1 VSPRL
6 PWWAVGIAPLAS
18 AYAATVLLEAGARL
32 DLLAWASLVLAALAA
47 LLPWLLSRADL
58 ADDEPTGLAAALA
71 TVLSL
76 HAVAS
81 AAPAR
86 SLLLEII
93 AASAPAASG
102 ALVVALAFAA
112 PMVPRPLA
120 RLGRLTVPFA
130 LLAAC
135 AGLVG
140 ALVCLAP
147 FDAFGETV
155 VLPGALLELPVGV
168 LFAGALVAIALRTTS
183 GRFGSP
189 PADLAR
195 SSLAVLGSAVALAAL
210 VSAALAARL
219 GGAPESSSLRAGW
232 LIADAG
238 LLVGHVAVFRGASG
252 LPPARVGSWVRG
264 AVATLASLGVAVGL
278 VVAGRDV
285 MLRLEPISLAFTI
298 AIGLGALVAFD
309 RVARHAARWALAPD
323 RGRLLDAVAQAQE
336 ASVGVRSFEELGARV
351 LAPLARASRSAEA
364 RSVLWIVTPALEV
377 AVDAAG
383 QPQVRASEH
392 SPALL
397 SRLAERPGEVV
408 LRAPLEALAA
418 RRPELQVLHQS
429 LARIDAL
436 AAVALVNSGELEGAL
451 IVARGVRRAAVT
463 MEEIA
468 ALDALGARLSGLVAT
483 LSAERRAHERVGRA
497 LAELRVREE
506 RIESLEEAVAH
517 LRADAAALK
526 AGPQR
531 ERFGQPVIAYGP
543 SMREFVRRAE
553 QLAPLDGPV
562 LVRAEAGTAL
572 EPIGHLLHAGSPR
585 RDGPLVV
592 ADALGVPEG
601 RAMEALFG
609 TNETEPHPGWLKLA
623 QGGTLLLLDVPALP
637 LPVQAALEEAVASR
651 SYRPVSTQ
659 GGAAAQPLDARVV
672 MTSRVDLE
680 ELVHA
685 GGFDAELA
693 RRLAPLT
700 LVVPSLAA
708 RREDLRSLVLVAIDR
723 GCRALGRPLVGIE
736 EDAFKALL
744 DHPFSE
750 GTRELEGLVE
760 RAVGRARGP
769 RIALADLELA
779 PSSTS
784 SAGTIPSEGDA
795 WVGSY
800 TELETRILEKAL
812 ERANG
817 NKSEAARALGLKR
830 TTFLD
835 KLRRAGLERPT
846 TPPPPDPEA

>member
-18 AYAATVLLEAGARL
+18 AYAATILLEAGAHF
-32 DLLAWASLVLAALAA
+32 DLLASASLVVAVLAALV
-47 LLPWLLSRADL
+47 PRWLSRAEL
-58 ADDEPTGLAAALA
+58 ADDEDPALAAALA

-86 SLLLEII
+86 SLLLEVI
-93 AASAPAASG
+93 AAVAPAASG
-102 ALVVALAFAA
+102 ALVVALAFEA
-112 PMVPRPLA
+112 PALPRPLA
-120 RLGRLTVPFA
+120 RLRPLSIAFA
-130 LLAAC
+130 LLAAG
-135 AGLVG
+135 AGLAG

-147 FDAFGETV
+147 FEAFGDTV
-155 VLPGALLELPVGV
+155 VLPGALLDLPVGV
-168 LFAGALVAIALRTTS
+168 LFGGGLVAITLRAVS
-183 GRFGSP
+183 GRFGSS

-195 SSLAVLGSAVALAAL
+195 SSLAVLGATIALLALGAAG
-210 VSAALAARL
+210 LATRI
-219 GGAPESSSLRAGW
+219 GGAPESASIRAGW
-232 LIADAG
+232 LLGHAG
-238 LLVGHVAVFRGASG
+238 LLVGHVAVFRGASR
-252 LPPARVGSWVRG
+252 LPAARVGPWIRD
-264 AVATLASLGVAVGL
+264 AVATLVSLGIASGGL
-278 VVAGRDV
+278 VACRDT
-285 MLRLEPISLAFTI
+285 LSRLDPVTLAFTTVM
-298 AIGLGALVAFD
+298 GLGALVTID
-309 RVARHAARWALAPD
+309 RLGRRAARWALAPD
-323 RGRLLDAVAQAQE
+323 RGRLLDAVSEAQE

-351 LAPLARASRSAEA
+351 LAPLARASRSSDA
-364 RSVLWIVTPALEV
+364 RSLLWVVTPALEV
-377 AVDAAG
+377 TVDAAG
-383 QPQVRASEH
+383 QPQVRSAEH

-397 SRLAERPGEVV
+397 TRLAERPGEVV

-418 RRPELQVLHQS
+418 RRPELQALYQA

-436 AAVALVNSGELEGAL
+436 AAVALVSSGELEGAL
-451 IVARGVRRAAVT
+451 VVARGGRRAAVT

-497 LAELRVREE
+497 LVDLHARDE
-506 RIESLEEAVAH
+506 RIEALEESVAA

-526 AGPQR
+526 AGPRR
-531 ERFGQPVIAYGP
+531 ERFGQPLIAYGP
-543 SMREFVRRAE
+543 SMRELVRRAE

-572 EPIGHLLHAGSPR
+572 EPIGHLLHVGSAR
-585 RDGPLVV
+585 QDGPLVV
-592 ADALGVPEG
+592 ADALSVPEG
-601 RAMEALFG
+601 RAMQALFG
-609 TNETEPHPGWLKLA
+609 TSEPDPQPGWLKLA
-623 QGGTLLLLDVPALP
+623 QGGTLLLFDVPALP
-637 LPVQAALEEAVASR
+637 LVAQAALEEAIASR
-651 SYRPVSTQ
+651 SYRPVSPL
-659 GGAAAQPLDARVV
+659 GAAAAQPLDARVV
-672 MTSRVDLE
+672 MTSRVELD

-736 EDAFKALL
+736 EDALKALL
-744 DHPFSE
+744 EHPFSE

-769 RIALADLELA
+769 RISLLDLELA
-779 PSSTS
+779 PPTAS
-784 SAGTIPSEGDA
+784 SAGAIQSEDDA
-795 WVGSY
+795 WFGSY

-812 ERANG
+812 ERAQG

-846 TPPPPDPEA
+846 TPPAADPDA

>member
-1 VSPRL
+1 M
-6 PWWAVGIAPLAS
+6 APLAS
-18 AYAATVLLEAGARL
+18 AYAATVLLEAGARF
-32 DLLAWASLVLAALAA
+32 DLLAWASLVVAALAA
-47 LLPWLLSRADL
+47 LVPWLLSRAEL
-58 ADDEPTGLAAALA
+58 EDDEPPALAAALA
-71 TVLSL
+71 TTLSL
-76 HAVAS
+76 HAVAL

-86 SLLLEII
+86 SLLLEVI
-93 AASAPAASG
+93 AAAAPAASG

-112 PMVPRPLA
+112 PVLPRPLA
-120 RLGRLTVPFA
+120 RLGRLTAPFA
-130 LLAAC
+130 LLAAF

-155 VLPGALLELPVGV
+155 VLPGALLDLPVGV
-168 LFAGALVAIALRTTS
+168 LFGGSLIGIVLRAVS

-195 SSLAVLGSAVALAAL
+195 SSLAVLGSTVALVAL
-210 VSAALAARL
+210 VAAGLATRV
-219 GGAPESSSLRAGW
+219 GGAPESSSLRAAW
-232 LIADAG
+232 LVAHVG
-238 LLVGHVAVFRGASG
+238 LLVGHVAVFRGASR
-252 LPPARVGSWVRG
+252 LPPARVGPWVRG
-264 AVATLASLGVAVGL
+264 AVATMASLGTAIGFVLG
-278 VVAGRDV
+278 GREA
-285 MLRLEPISLAFTI
+285 LERLDPITLAFTI
-298 AIGLGALVAFD
+298 VIALVALVAVD
-309 RVARHAARWALAPD
+309 RTLRNVARWALAPD
-323 RGRLLDAVAQAQE
+323 RGRLLDAVAEAQE

-351 LAPLARASRSAEA
+351 LAPLARVSRSSEA
-364 RSVLWIVTPALEV
+364 RSALWIVTPALEV
-377 AVDAAG
+377 MVDAAG
-383 QPQVRASEH
+383 QAHVRAAEH

-418 RRPELQVLHQS
+418 RRPELQALHQA

-436 AAVALVNSGELEGAL
+436 AAIALVSSGELEGAL
-451 IVARGVRRAAVT
+451 IVARGRRRAAVT

-497 LAELRVREE
+497 LAELQARDE
-506 RIESLEEAVAH
+506 RIEALEESVAG
-517 LRADAAALK
+517 LRADASALK

-543 SMREFVRRAE
+543 SMRELVRRAE
-553 QLAPLDGPV
+553 QMAPLDGPV

-572 EPIGHLLHAGSPR
+572 EPIGHLLHAGSAR
-585 RDGPLVV
+585 QDGPLVV

-609 TNETEPHPGWLKLA
+609 TSETEPHPGWLKLA

-637 LPVQAALEEAVASR
+637 LPVQVALEEAIASR
-651 SYRPVSTQ
+651 SYRPASSQ

-672 MTSRVDLE
+672 LTSRVDLD
-680 ELVHA
+680 ELVQA

-693 RRLAPLT
+693 RRVAPLT

-736 EDAFKALL
+736 EDALKALL
-744 DHPFSE
+744 EHPFSE

-769 RIALADLELA
+769 RISLLDLDLA
-779 PSSTS
+779 PSTAS

-812 ERANG
+812 ERAQG

-846 TPPPPDPEA
+846 TPPPADPEA